1 LGKSGNGKT
10 YFLARFIQELTKKA
24 KNVGIL
30 VLNVAK
36 ESQEIFYYNF
46 DKVKYSDIDSPIPY
60 FINSEKGILK
70 KLLQETATYICAS
83 LGLKNVFEKIIY
95 RTEVGFLDLK
105 GKLPEF
111 FINLLRAVERYVK
124 KNPYGPEEQANLLQV
139 FRNRTNVFD
148 EAKVQEVLKITNL
161 LPKWVIDWLDG
172 KNVFLDLSMCSKFV
186 KLLIVNAIFQLV
198 RTVTKDI
205 EAEELKYLMVI
216 DEAHAILEKP
226 ITNNSD
232 DADFIIKE

>member
-1 LGKSGNGKT
+1 LGKSGSGKT

-46 DKVKYSDIDSPIPY
+46 DKVKYSDIDFPIPY
-60 FINSEKGILK
+60 FINSEKEILRK
-70 KLLQETATYICAS
+70 RLQETATYICAS

-111 FINLLRAVERYVK
+111 FMGFFLIYLFIPTIFKNRSFNLSCPCFFSHDFLFCYLRFKINDEGNLIIFYL
-124 KNPYGPEEQANLLQV
+124 KNAFTQ
-139 FRNRTNVFD
+139 
-148 EAKVQEVLKITNL
+148 I
-161 LPKWVIDWLDG
+161 
-172 KNVFLDLSMCSKFV
+172 
-186 KLLIVNAIFQLV
+186 
-198 RTVTKDI
+198 
-205 EAEELKYLMVI
+205 
-216 DEAHAILEKP
+216 
-226 ITNNSD
+226 
-232 DADFIIKE
+232 